1 MANSEIA
8 CNINAHLALKGLEY
22 FLCDSIQQFSLMN
35 IFLQATQIAQAH
47 LPRESSRHGRWLG
60 SMIDLTKT
68 MWDIEGFSE
77 WC

>member
-47 LPRESSRHGRWLG
+47 LPRESSRHGR
-60 SMIDLTKT
+60 
-68 MWDIEGFSE
+68 
-77 WC
+77 